1 MNPILIVAVDK
12 NNGIGK
18 QGKLPWHVPEDL
30 KYFKRETLGA
40 TVIMGRVTYDS
51 IGSLLPKRENIVISR
66 HGRIAA
72 RVPTVASLAQAFERA
87 KINGT
92 SKVFVIGGKQIYK
105 QALPFCNTIML
116 TRIPGDYGCDTFFP
130 ELNFEHGWKRISLR
144 REHAESIDGW
154 VEYSIYQRLEFVSF
168 ELAPSAQPE
177 KPEVF
182 VHRVEPLFKLPKRC
196 EAASVA

>member
-18 QGKLPWHVPEDL
+18 QGKMPWYVPEDL

-66 HGRIAA
+66 NGRIAA
-72 RVPTVASLAQAFERA
+72 RVPTVANLKQAFERA

-92 SKVFVIGGKQIYK
+92 SRVFVIGGKQIYE
-105 QALPFCNTIML
+105 QALPFCNTIMM
-116 TRIPGDYGCDTFFP
+116 TRIPGDHGCDTFFP
-130 ELNFEHGWKRISLR
+130 QVDFASDWKRISFR
-144 REHAESIDGW
+144 REHAESIDDT
-154 VEYSIYQRLEFVSF
+154 VEYAIYQRLEFVDF
-168 ELAPSAQPE
+168 ERGPSAQ
-177 KPEVF
+177 PEVF
-182 VHRVEPLFKLPKRC
+182 VHRPEPVFKLPKRC
-196 EAASVA
+196 ETASVS

>member
-30 KYFKRETLGA
+30 KYFKRQTLGA

-66 HGRIAA
+66 HGRIAS
-72 RVPTVASLAQAFERA
+72 RVPTVTSLAQAFERA

-92 SKVFVIGGKQIYK
+92 SRVFVIGGKQIYE
-105 QALPFCNTIML
+105 QALPLCNTIMM
-116 TRIPGDYGCDTFFP
+116 TRIPGDHDCDTFFP
-130 ELNFEHGWKRISLR
+130 ELNFEQDWKRISFR
-144 REHAESIDGW
+144 REHAESIDDA
-154 VEYSIYQRLEFVSF
+154 VEYAIYQRTEFVSF
-168 ELAPSAQPE
+168 EYAPLA

-182 VHRVEPLFKLPKRC
+182 VHRIEPLFKLPKRC
-196 EAASVA
+196 EAASVV